1 MRQNLTNLHLPRK
14 PAMKAEI
21 TNALIRC
28 RRADQAAQPEFE
40 LVRDDLGLWV
50 RELPESLDELV
61 SDLLEIRPLLKDL
74 GSGSSDFTLH
84 LTAYIDELHSLVLP
98 PILSAMAGECGFAI
112 EVYGSPT

>member
-1 MRQNLTNLHLPRK
+1 MPRK

-28 RRADQAAQPEFE
+28 TRADQAAQSEFD

-50 RELPESLDELV
+50 RELPEFMDELV
-61 SDLLEIRPLLKDL
+61 SDLLRIRPLLKGL

-84 LTAYIDELHSLVLP
+84 LTARIDELHSLVLP
-98 PILSAMAGECGFAI
+98 PILAAMAGECGFAI